1 MYINNFPITPFYLYY
16 IRGYIREYIV
26 LHLFTLKNII
36 LVTTSYYAYFFFQF
50 FNSFTEFLCVIR
62 AIVF

>member
-16 IRGYIREYIV
+16 IRGYILEYII

-36 LVTTSYYAYFFFQF
+36 LVTTSYYAYFFFNFLTASQNF
-50 FNSFTEFLCVIR
+50 FV
-62 AIVF
+62 